1 MTSNTTSTAKCA
13 TKSLYAS
20 LPSCDGKT
28 YLSGVRRRLYF
39 IPKSKILVWPS
50 LPSVD
55 KATDMASMGA
65 YSGNFTLAVDAKWM
79 AIDGLTAKNN
89 VQSDGQGTKPYKSFL
104 NKVTIQ
110 HPGMDEAATGF
121 CRQANGDELVY
132 LAQQANGK
140 FRVIGSEM
148 YDIETKPT
156 QKSGEGPTGE
166 AGTTIEV
173 EATDQCPA
181 PFYPGKIET
190 EDGDISGVD
199 GSAWVNSGGST
210 SGGSTSGGSTSGGST
225 SGGSTSGGSTS
236 GSSGSDDSGGALKP
250 H

>member
-1 MTSNTTSTAKCA
+1 MTSSTTSTAKCA
-13 TKSLYAS
+13 TKSLYES

-28 YLSGVRRRLYF
+28 YLSGVRRRVYF
-39 IPKSKILVWPS
+39 IAKSKILVWPS

-55 KATDMASMGA
+55 KATNMAAMGS
-65 YSGNFTLAVDAKWM
+65 YSGNFTLAADAKWM

-104 NKVTIQ
+104 NKLSIQ
-110 HPGMDEAATGF
+110 HPGTDEAVTGF

-140 FRVIGSEM
+140 FRVVGSEM

-156 QKSGEGPTGE
+156 QKSGEGATGD

-190 EDGDISGVD
+190 EDGDINGVD
-199 GSAWVNSGGST
+199 GSAWSESGSSTSGSGASGGST
-210 SGGSTSGGSTSGGST
+210 SGGSS
-225 SGGSTSGGSTS
+225 
-236 GSSGSDDSGGALKP
+236 SDDSGGSLNPNK
-250 H
+250 